1 MQRRKVLERKYKP
14 CQYDFPM
21 QSWVLTTR
29 EYSAT
34 SFYADKALVLL
45 PDNVANYKASK
56 PVLCVI
62 DRVTQLACKA
72 KISMKTARHRLN
84 SLRRCLQGSSSSGQ
98 PAADASHDRVP
109 RQSQGDTPSQARQGP
124 QEGQSQRAKPRGLPS
139 TVQSTVDRIA
149 ANTGPAAAVHSEIS
163 AESSSAMFAH
173 AQATEEEEQ
182 VASVCCEADSGSA
195 SLGALVQGSPYGSP
209 IRGPRGQGKP
219 PLSPVRQSLQ
229 DLVLSHDSS
238 PGEHALVPVSIAPV
252 MGMPKQDMNV
262 HCNPL
267 FTDPLAGQPDAHD
280 SPAQK
285 QIADRSDLSHVEQ
298 HQQHQKKAVVS
309 ASAGEVKVAGQRAVP
324 SSPPS
329 QLQRSL
335 RAIMQQHADELE
347 VCIMLLLST
356 S

>member
-1 MQRRKVLERKYKP
+1 V
-14 CQYDFPM
+14 
-21 QSWVLTTR
+21 S
-29 EYSAT
+29 
-34 SFYADKALVLL
+34 
-45 PDNVANYKASK
+45 
-56 PVLCVI
+56 
-62 DRVTQLACKA
+62 
-72 KISMKTARHRLN
+72 
-84 SLRRCLQGSSSSGQ
+84 
-98 PAADASHDRVP
+98 
-109 RQSQGDTPSQARQGP
+109 RQSQGEFPSQVERGP

-149 ANTGPAAAVHSEIS
+149 ANTGPSAAVHSETS
-163 AESSSAMFAH
+163 SESSSAMSAH

-195 SLGALVQGSPYGSP
+195 SLGALVQGSPSGSP
-209 IRGPRGQGKP
+209 NRGLRGQGKP

-229 DLVLSHDSS
+229 HLVLSHDSS
-238 PGEHALVPVSIAPV
+238 PSEHALVPVGIAPV

-267 FTDPLAGQPDAHD
+267 FTDPLAGQHDAHD

-285 QIADRSDLSHVEQ
+285 QIADRSDLSDVEQ
-298 HQQHQKKAVVS
+298 HQQHQKKAIVS
-309 ASAGEVKVAGQRAVP
+309 ASAGEVKVAGQRAIP

-335 RAIMQQHADELE
+335 RAIMQQHAEELE
-347 VCIMLLLST
+347 VCITLLLST